1 MSTATL
7 QDRYAEVKDRF
18 RSLFNVFEG
27 ALNGHRDHQLHDL
40 RKAGIARLDVMD
52 FPTRRDEN
60 WKYTSIN
67 KVLQLSLQDSY
78 SATVDADTINELAIP
93 ELDACRLVLVNGL
106 LQTELSDLDQIP
118 EGMELLSLEQALE
131 DDAVKTQARRMLDAA
146 VNDDHNPFSA
156 LNVAF
161 AKNGFL
167 LKVQNNAV
175 VERPVHILHVAAPT
189 GDPVFINPLL
199 LVVAGKHSE
208 AAVVE
213 TYDVLPGANQAYF
226 TNVLSRIE
234 VGVNA
239 HFHHYRIQNEST
251 AATLI
256 SNIEVDQQQDSTYS
270 SYLVDLGADLVRNNL
285 NTILKGQNTM
295 TNYYGVYLAKG
306 NQHMDNQTFIDH
318 AQPHCGSNEL
328 YKGILDDRGRGVFN
342 GKVIVRQ
349 DAQKTNAF
357 QQNSSLV
364 LSKTAEMDTK
374 PQLEI
379 FADDVRCSHGATIGQ
394 LDEAS
399 VFYLRSRGLSDLQA
413 RQLLQQAF
421 LFDVVENMPLEPVR
435 AYAEKL
441 IEGKLKD
448 HE

>member
-27 ALNGHRDHQLHDL
+27 ALNGHRDQPMHTL
-40 RKAGIARLDVMD
+40 RKAGIERLDVMD

-60 WKYTSIN
+60 WKYTSLN
-67 KVLQLSLQDSY
+67 QMLRLPLQDSY
-78 SATVDADTINELAIP
+78 QVEVDAATIDGLAIP
-93 ELDACRLVLVNGL
+93 GLDAARIVLVNGL
-106 LQTELSDLDQIP
+106 LQTELSDLDKIP
-118 EGMELLSLEQALE
+118 EGMELLPVDQALE
-131 DDAVKTQARRMLDAA
+131 DEAVKGQISEMLDAA
-146 VNDDHNPFSA
+146 VKNDHNPFSA

-161 AKNGFL
+161 AKNGFV
-167 LKVQNNAV
+167 LKVKAKAV
-175 VERPVHILHVAAPT
+175 VEKPVHIIHLAAPT
-189 GDPVFINPLL
+189 GEPVFINPLL
-199 LVVAGKHSE
+199 LVLTGAHSE
-208 AAVVE
+208 GAVVE
-213 TYDVLPGANQAYF
+213 TYDALPGADQAYF
-226 TNVLSRIE
+226 SNILTRVH

-239 HFHHYRIQNEST
+239 HFHHYRIQNDSA
-251 AATLI
+251 AATVV
-256 SNIEVDQQQDSTYS
+256 SNIEAHQQQDSTFS
-270 SYLVDLGADLVRNNL
+270 SYLVDLGGDVVRNNL
-285 NTILKGQNTM
+285 STILQGQNTM

-306 NQHMDNQTFIDH
+306 KQHIDNQTFIDH
-318 AQPHCGSNEL
+318 ALPHCGSNEL

-394 LDEAS
+394 LDESS

-421 LFDVVENMPLEPVR
+421 LFDVVENMPLEAVKD
-435 AYAEKL
+435 YAEQL
-441 IEGKLKD
+441 IEKKLK
-448 HE
+448 

>member
-40 RKAGIARLDVMD
+40 RKAGIKRLDDLD

-60 WKYTSIN
+60 WKYTSLN
-67 KVLQLSLQDSY
+67 KMLQLSLQDSY
-78 SATVDADTINELAIP
+78 QVDVDAKTIEDLAIP
-93 ELDACRLVLVNGL
+93 DLDACRLVLVNGL
-106 LQTELSDLDQIP
+106 LQTDLSDLDQLP
-118 EGMELLSLEQALE
+118 EGLELLPIDQALE
-131 DDAVKTQARRMLDAA
+131 DASVKEQAQQMLDAA
-146 VNDDHNPFSA
+146 VKNDHNPFSA

-167 LKVQNNAV
+167 LKVKAKAV
-175 VERPVHILHVAAPT
+175 VERPIHILHLAAPT
-189 GDPVFINPLL
+189 KDPVFINPLL
-199 LVVAGKHSE
+199 LVVSGAHSE

-213 TYDVLPGANQAYF
+213 TYQTLPGADQAYF
-226 TNVLSRIE
+226 NNILTRVI
-234 VGVNA
+234 VGANA
-239 HFHHYRIQNEST
+239 HFHHYRIQDEST
-251 AATLI
+251 AATVV
-256 SNIEVDQQQDSTYS
+256 SNIEAHQQQDSTFS
-270 SYLVDLGADLVRNNL
+270 SYLVDVGGGLIRNNL
-285 NTILKGQNTM
+285 STVLKGQNTM

-306 NQHMDNQTFIDH
+306 QQHIDNQTFIDH
-318 AQPHCGSNEL
+318 VLPHCGSNEL

-394 LDEAS
+394 LDEGS

-421 LFDVVENMPLEPVR
+421 LFDVVENMPIDAVR
-435 AYAEKL
+435 AYAEQL
-441 IEGKLKD
+441 IEKKL
-448 HE
+448 

>member
-18 RSLFNVFEG
+18 RSLFKVFEG
-27 ALNGHRDHQLHDL
+27 ALNGHRDHLLHDL
-40 RKAGIARLDVMD
+40 RKAGIGRLDVMD

-67 KVLQLSLQDSY
+67 KMLQLPLQDSY
-78 SATVDADTINELAIP
+78 QVNVDAQTIEELAIP
-93 ELDACRLVLVNGL
+93 DLDACRLVLVNGL
-106 LQTELSDLDQIP
+106 LQSELSDLDKVP
-118 EGMELLSLEQALE
+118 EGMELLPLNEALE
-131 DDAVKTQARRMLDAA
+131 DAAVKEQTQAMLDAA
-146 VNDDHNPFSA
+146 VKDDHNPFSA

-161 AKNGFL
+161 AKNGFV
-167 LKVQNNAV
+167 LKVKANAV
-175 VERPVHILHVAAPT
+175 VEHPVHIMHIAAPT
-189 GDPVFINPLL
+189 GEPVFINPLL
-199 LVVAGKHSE
+199 LVVSGAHSE

-213 TYDVLPGANQAYF
+213 TYDALPGTEQAYF
-226 TNVLSRIE
+226 TNVLTRIK

-239 HFHHYRIQNEST
+239 HFHHYRIQHEST

-256 SNIEVDQQQDSTYS
+256 SNIEADQQQDSTFS
-270 SYLVDLGADLVRNNL
+270 SYLVDLGGSVVRNNL

-306 NQHMDNQTFIDH
+306 NQHIDNQTFIDH
-318 AQPHCGSNEL
+318 ALPHCGSNEL

-394 LDEAS
+394 LDETS

-421 LFDVVENMPLEPVR
+421 LFDVVENMPLEPVK

-441 IEGKLKD
+441 IEKKLKA
-448 HE
+448 

>member
-18 RSLFNVFEG
+18 RSLFKVFEG
-27 ALNGHRDHQLHDL
+27 ALNGHRDHLLHDL
-40 RKAGIARLDVMD
+40 RKAGIGRLDVMD

-67 KVLQLSLQDSY
+67 KMLQLPLQDSY
-78 SATVDADTINELAIP
+78 QVDVDAQTIEGLAIP
-93 ELDACRLVLVNGL
+93 DLDACRLVLVNGL
-106 LQTELSDLDQIP
+106 LQSELSDLDKLP
-118 EGMELLSLEQALE
+118 EGMELLPLNEALE
-131 DDAVKTQARRMLDAA
+131 DAVVKEQTQAMLDAA
-146 VNDDHNPFSA
+146 VNDDHNPFPA

-161 AKNGFL
+161 AKNGFV
-167 LKVQNNAV
+167 LKVKANAV
-175 VERPVHILHVAAPT
+175 VERPVHIMHIAAPT
-189 GDPVFINPLL
+189 GEPVFINPLL
-199 LVVAGKHSE
+199 LVVSGAHSE

-213 TYDVLPGANQAYF
+213 TYDALPGTEQAYF
-226 TNVLSRIE
+226 TNVLTRIK

-239 HFHHYRIQNEST
+239 HFHHYRIQHEST

-256 SNIEVDQQQDSTYS
+256 SNIEADQQQDSTFS
-270 SYLVDLGADLVRNNL
+270 SYLVDLGGSVVRNNL

-306 NQHMDNQTFIDH
+306 NQHIDNQTFIDH
-318 AQPHCGSNEL
+318 ALPHCGSNEL

-394 LDEAS
+394 LDESS

-421 LFDVVENMPLEPVR
+421 LFDVVENMPLEPVK

-441 IEGKLKD
+441 IEKKLKA
-448 HE
+448 

>member
-40 RKAGIARLDVMD
+40 RKAGIKRLDDLD

-60 WKYTSIN
+60 WKYTSLN
-67 KVLQLSLQDSY
+67 KMLQLSLQDSY
-78 SATVDADTINELAIP
+78 QVDVDAKIIEDLAIP
-93 ELDACRLVLVNGL
+93 DLDACRLVLVNGL
-106 LQTELSDLDQIP
+106 LQRDLSDLDQLP
-118 EGMELLSLEQALE
+118 EGLELLPIDQALE
-131 DDAVKTQARRMLDAA
+131 DTSVKEQAQQMLDAA
-146 VNDDHNPFSA
+146 VKNDHNPFSA

-167 LKVQNNAV
+167 LKVKAKAV
-175 VERPVHILHVAAPT
+175 VERPIHILHLAAPT
-189 GDPVFINPLL
+189 KDPVFINPLL
-199 LVVAGKHSE
+199 LVVSGAHSE

-213 TYDVLPGANQAYF
+213 TYQTLPGADQAYF
-226 TNVLSRIE
+226 NNILTRVI
-234 VGVNA
+234 VGANA
-239 HFHHYRIQNEST
+239 HFHHYRIQDEST
-251 AATLI
+251 AATVV
-256 SNIEVDQQQDSTYS
+256 SNIEAHQQQDSTFS
-270 SYLVDLGADLVRNNL
+270 SYLVDVGGGLIRNNL
-285 NTILKGQNTM
+285 STVLKGQNTM

-306 NQHMDNQTFIDH
+306 QQHIDNQTFIDH
-318 AQPHCGSNEL
+318 ALPHCGSNEL

-394 LDEAS
+394 LDEGS

-421 LFDVVENMPLEPVR
+421 LFDVVENMPIDAVR
-435 AYAEKL
+435 AYAEQL
-441 IEGKLKD
+441 IEKKL
-448 HE
+448 

>member
-27 ALNGHRDHQLHDL
+27 ALNGHRDDQLHAF
-40 RKAGIARLDVMD
+40 RKAGIQQLDTLD

-60 WKYTSIN
+60 WKYTSLN
-67 KVLQLSLQDSY
+67 RLLQLPLQDSY
-78 SATVDADTINELAIP
+78 AVAVDAKTVEELSIP
-93 ELDACRLVLVNGL
+93 DLDACKLVLVNGL
-106 LQTELSDLDQIP
+106 IQPQLSDLDQLP
-118 EGMELLSLEQALE
+118 EGMELLPLDRALE
-131 DDAVKTQARRMLDAA
+131 DGAVSEQVQKMLKAS
-146 VNDDHNPFSA
+146 VEEDHNPFGA

-167 LKVQNNAV
+167 LKIQANAI
-175 VERPVHILHVAAPT
+175 VERPLHLLHIAAPT
-189 GDPVFINPLL
+189 AEPVFINPLL
-199 LVVAGKHSE
+199 LVISGAHSE
-208 AAVVE
+208 ASVVE
-213 TYDVLPGANQAYF
+213 TYEALAGADQAYF
-226 TNVLSRIE
+226 TNVLTRAT
-234 VGVNA
+234 VGTNA
-239 HFHHYRIQNEST
+239 HLHHYRIQNESA

-256 SNIEVDQQQDSTYS
+256 SNIEVHQQQDSTYS
-270 SYLVDLGADLVRNNL
+270 SYLVDLGAELVRNNL
-285 NTILKGQNTM
+285 STVLKGQNTM
-295 TNYYGVYLAKG
+295 TNYYGVYLAKDR
-306 NQHMDNQTFIDH
+306 QHIDNQTFIDH
-318 AQPHCGSNEL
+318 ALPHCGSNEL

-421 LFDVVENMPLEPVR
+421 LFDVVEHMRLEPVKQ
-435 AYAEKL
+435 YAERL
-441 IEGKLKD
+441 ITKKLKG
-448 HE
+448 

>member
-18 RSLFNVFEG
+18 RALFNVFEG
-27 ALNGHRDHQLHDL
+27 ALNGHRDHQLYAF
-40 RKAGIARLDVMD
+40 RKSGIQRLDTLD

-60 WKYTSIN
+60 WKYTSLN
-67 KVLQLSLQDSY
+67 KVLQLPLQDSY
-78 SATVDADTINELAIP
+78 RVDLDRNVLNDIDIP

-106 LQTELSDLDQIP
+106 LNTELSEVDQLP
-118 EGMELLSLEQALE
+118 SGMELLPIEEALE
-131 DDAVKTQARRMLDAA
+131 DGAIKDQVRQMLDASIK
-146 VNDDHNPFSA
+146 NDHNPFSA

-161 AKNGFL
+161 SKNGFL
-167 LKVQNNAV
+167 LKVEAKAV
-175 VERPVHILHVAAPT
+175 VERPLHIVHLAAPT

-199 LVVAGKHSE
+199 LVMAGAHSK
-208 AAVVE
+208 ASVVE
-213 TYDVLPGANQAYF
+213 TYHSLPDTEQASF
-226 TNVLSRIE
+226 TNVLTRIQ

-251 AATLI
+251 TATVVT
-256 SNIEVDQQQDSTYS
+256 NIEAHQQQDSTFS
-270 SYLVDLGADLVRNNL
+270 SYLVDLGGEVVRNNL
-285 NTILKGQNTM
+285 NTILQGQNTM

-306 NQHMDNQTFIDH
+306 RQHMDNQTFIDH
-318 AQPHCGSNEL
+318 ALPHCGSNEL
-328 YKGILDDRGRGVFN
+328 YKGILDERGRGVFN

-394 LDEAS
+394 LDESS
-399 VFYLRSRGLSDLQA
+399 VFYLRSRGLSDRQA

-421 LFDVVENMPLEPVR
+421 LFDVIENMPLEAVK
-435 AYAEKL
+435 AYAERL
-441 IEGKLKD
+441 IEQKL
-448 HE
+448 